1 MSKNICCRIFK
12 EQFDLIQQLPKK
24 EREKVLFYALKY
36 AFSGGKNALEN
47 ELNLE
52 LSELGKC
59 VLNLLVKNLV
69 CKEFS
74 DNYGGARVGA
84 GRKNRNQIENQND
97 NQIENQNDC
106 AYISVS
112 ESVNNNNNIYNNNN
126 NKFSGI
132 RTSNNNF
139 TPPTLEQVLEYAKQ
153 QNEMAFVGGFRCSQ
167 QTATEFFC
175 HYDAIGW
182 VIGNETKTPIKNWQS
197 KLRLWALSP
206 NKYKTKQEII
216 DDDIPEQKIVVGQ
229 Q

>member
-1 MSKNICCRIFK
+1 M
-12 EQFDLIQQLPKK
+12 
-24 EREKVLFYALKY
+24 
-36 AFSGGKNALEN
+36 
-47 ELNLE
+47 
-52 LSELGKC
+52 
-59 VLNLLVKNLV
+59 
-69 CKEFS
+69 
-74 DNYGGARVGA
+74 
-84 GRKNRNQIENQND
+84 
-97 NQIENQNDC
+97 
-106 AYISVS
+106 
-112 ESVNNNNNIYNNNN
+112 
-126 NKFSGI
+126 
-132 RTSNNNF
+132 
-139 TPPTLEQVLEYAKQ
+139 EYAKQ